1 MVKSYGASEGRRWHW
16 PWAGWCWSRPDVQRA
31 WDQRRGQQAEVG
43 EGPYKSNRQ
52 AGFKGEGWETRQD
65 VEVEQDNGQHQ
76 GLRVGRDLG
85 PKMEIKRVT
94 RVFGPRRKTTAKQG
108 PDPWGFRHSKWFA

>member
-1 MVKSYGASEGRRWHW
+1 MALAMGWLVLEQTRCSESVGPKKGTAGR
-16 PWAGWCWSRPDVQRA
+16 G
-31 WDQRRGQQAEVG
+31 GG
-43 EGPYKSNRQ
+43 GGLIKSNRQ

-85 PKMEIKRVT
+85 PKMEIKRVA